1 MQIMN
6 RFISPWQAC
15 EPYFL
20 LLSFDMFLSVFLNS
34 NMKGINMFQYVV
46 KKTGSFLAILVG
58 ITFISFLL
66 SYLSPGDPVEIMMK
80 KKGNMVS
87 EEVIQQKKE
96 ELGLDKPVLIQYAKW
111 LKGIAGGDFG
121 TSYKSNK
128 PVLKEI
134 TKCLPYTV
142 KLTMISMILTMLLST
157 PLGILCAR
165 YKDGLLDNFFRFVTY
180 LFSSLP
186 SFFLA
191 LVLMYVLSLRLKLFP
206 VIAKGNK
213 GGIVMPA
220 LVLSLTLASW
230 YIRQVRAIVL
240 KELEKEYIDGLLA
253 RGLSET
259 KILFGHVLRNCLMP
273 LVTLAGISFGTM
285 LGGSTIVE
293 SIFTWPGVG
302 KMAVDAITSRDY
314 PVIQG
319 YVVWM
324 AVIFLF
330 INTIVEGSYSL
341 MDPRIRRGKAEIE

>member
-1 MQIMN
+1 M
-6 RFISPWQAC
+6 
-15 EPYFL
+15 
-20 LLSFDMFLSVFLNS
+20 
-34 NMKGINMFQYVV
+34 
-46 KKTGSFLAILVG
+46 ILVG

-66 SYLSPGDPVEIMMK
+66 SYLSPSDPVEIMMK

-87 EEVIQQKKE
+87 EEVIQQKRE
-96 ELGLDKPVLIQYAKW
+96 ELGLDKPVLVQYVKW
-111 LKGIAGGDFG
+111 LRGIIEGDFG

-128 PVLKEI
+128 PVLQEI
-134 TKCLPYTV
+134 EKCLPYTV
-142 KLTMISMILTMLLST
+142 KLTLLSMFLTILIST
-157 PLGILCAR
+157 PIGILCAK
-165 YKDGLLDNFFRFVTY
+165 YKDRLLDNIFRFITY

-191 LVLMYVLSLRLKLFP
+191 LVLMYFFSLKLKLFP

-213 GGIVMPA
+213 NGIIMPA

-230 YIRQVRAIVL
+230 YIRQVRAIIL
-240 KELEKEYIDGLLA
+240 KELEKGYIDGLLT
-253 RGLSET
+253 RGISET
-259 KILFGHVLRNCLMP
+259 RILFGHVLRNCLMP
-273 LVTLAGISFGTM
+273 LVTLLGISFGTM

-324 AVIFLF
+324 AVIFLVM
-330 INTIVEGSYSL
+330 NAIVECSYSL
-341 MDPRIRRGKAEIE
+341 MDPRIRRGKEKKR

>member
-1 MQIMN
+1 
-6 RFISPWQAC
+6 
-15 EPYFL
+15 
-20 LLSFDMFLSVFLNS
+20 
-34 NMKGINMFQYVV
+34 MKGNVMLQKVM
-46 KKTGSFLAILVG
+46 KKTGSFLVILVG

-66 SYLSPGDPVEIMMK
+66 SYLSPSDPVRIMMK
-80 KKGNMVS
+80 KNGNMVS
-87 EEVIQQKKE
+87 EEVIQQKRE
-96 ELGLDKPVLIQYAKW
+96 ELGLDKPILVQYAKW
-111 LKGIAGGDFG
+111 LQGITRGDFG

-128 PVLKEI
+128 PVLQEI
-134 TKCLPYTV
+134 GKCLPYTM
-142 KLTMISMILTMLLST
+142 KLTVFSMILTILIST
-157 PLGILCAR
+157 PLGVLCAK
-165 YKDGLLDNFFRFVTY
+165 YKDGFWDNVFRFITY

-191 LVLMYVLSLRLKLFP
+191 LVLMYIFSLKLKLLP

-240 KELEKEYIDGLLA
+240 KEFEKGYVEGLLT
-253 RGLSET
+253 RGVSET
-259 KILFGHVLRNCLMP
+259 RILFGHVLQNCLMP
-273 LVTLAGISFGTM
+273 LATLVGISFGTM

-324 AVIFLF
+324 AVIFLM
-330 INTIVEGSYSL
+330 INAVVEGSYSL
-341 MDPRIRRGKAEIE
+341 MDPRIRRGKEKMK